1 MKILVPFLILVSSQ
15 AMAQDELSQRI
26 AAFERCLSDAARQLD
41 DGTSPAQQLGR
52 VVAGECLS
60 EWERFLR
67 LTADGAL
74 PRRAQAL
81 SEYPT
86 PRALDMATKAVLLE
100 RRAKK

>member
-1 MKILVPFLILVSSQ
+1 MKILVFLLIGVSAQ
-15 AMAQDELSQRI
+15 ALAQDEISQRI
-26 AAFERCLSDAARQLD
+26 AAFESCLADAARQLD
-41 DGTSPAQQLGR
+41 DGISPAQQVGR
-52 VVAGECLS
+52 VVAGECLF
-60 EWERFLR
+60 EWDRFLR

-100 RRAKK
+100 RRPKQ

>member
-1 MKILVPFLILVSSQ
+1 MKILVFLLIGVSAQ
-15 AMAQDELSQRI
+15 VLAQDELSQRV
-26 AAFERCLSDAARQLD
+26 AAFESCLADAASQLD
-41 DGTSPAQQLGR
+41 DGISQAQQVGR

-60 EWERFLR
+60 EWDRFLR

-74 PRRAQAL
+74 PRRTQAL

-100 RRAKK
+100 RRAKQ